1 VTWIDVRDLA
11 EWITRLCEQQI
22 NGVFNAIDVGTWGEL
37 LDACVRTTGSAARL
51 VWVPS
56 EWLIANNV
64 GEWMELPLWVS
75 SPESLGIH
83 RVDNTRAIS
92 AGLTLRSIQETIRA
106 TLAEA
111 TPTSD
116 AGLDPARE
124 ATLLTEWTA
133 LA

>member
-1 VTWIDVRDLA
+1 
-11 EWITRLCEQQI
+11 
-22 NGVFNAIDVGTWGEL
+22 
-37 LDACVRTTGSAARL
+37 
-51 VWVPS
+51 
-56 EWLIANNV
+56 
-64 GEWMELPLWVS
+64 MELPLWVS

-83 RVDNTRAIS
+83 RVQNTRAIA
-92 AGLTLRSIQETIRA
+92 AGLTFRPIEETIRA

-111 TPTSD
+111 TPRSD